1 MKDNVAKI
9 EEKTLL
15 DFKEKDFFNPLKELR
30 KYVRNEVLIKNILL
44 LIDKTFYENSYG
56 EGYRN
61 SILNITNFFKKIF
74 IQFGVKNTELKYLGK
89 KELYT
94 EIFEL
99 NIKINNQTLSFKIL
113 YDEDCDIFEYEYE
126 NINEELDE
134 MFEEIV
140 WLYNGFRD
148 SYEKESER

>member
-30 KYVRNEVLIKNILL
+30 KYARNEVLIKNILL

-99 NIKINNQTLSFKIL
+99 NIKLNNQTLSFKIL
-113 YDEDCDIFEYEYE
+113 YNEDCYIFEYEYE
-126 NINEELDE
+126 NNNEELDKI
-134 MFEEIV
+134 FEEIV
-140 WLYNGFRD
+140 WLYNGFRNG
-148 SYEKESER
+148 YER

>member
-30 KYVRNEVLIKNILL
+30 KYARNEVLIKNILL

-74 IQFGVKNTELKYLGK
+74 IQFGVKN
-89 KELYT
+89 
-94 EIFEL
+94 I
-99 NIKINNQTLSFKIL
+99 
-113 YDEDCDIFEYEYE
+113 
-126 NINEELDE
+126 
-134 MFEEIV
+134 
-140 WLYNGFRD
+140 
-148 SYEKESER
+148 

>member
-56 EGYRN
+56 EDYRN

-99 NIKINNQTLSFKIL
+99 NIKLNNQTLSFKIL
-113 YDEDCDIFEYEYE
+113 YNEDCDVFEYEYQ
-126 NINEELDE
+126 NNNEELDE
-134 MFEEIV
+134 IFEEIV
-140 WLYNGFRD
+140 WLYDGFRSGYD
-148 SYEKESER
+148 RRK

>member
-1 MKDNVAKI
+1 MKDSVAKI

-56 EGYRN
+56 EDYRN

-99 NIKINNQTLSFKIL
+99 NIKLNNQTLSFKIL
-113 YDEDCDIFEYEYE
+113 YNEDCDIFEYEYE
-126 NINEELDE
+126 NNNEELDKI
-134 MFEEIV
+134 FEEIV
-140 WLYNGFRD
+140 WLYNGFRNG
-148 SYEKESER
+148 YER

>member
-56 EGYRN
+56 EDYRN

-99 NIKINNQTLSFKIL
+99 NIKLNNQTLSFKIL
-113 YDEDCDIFEYEYE
+113 YNEDCDIFEYEYE
-126 NINEELDE
+126 NNNEELDKI
-134 MFEEIV
+134 FEEIV
-140 WLYNGFRD
+140 WLYNGFRNG
-148 SYEKESER
+148 YER

>member
-1 MKDNVAKI
+1 MKNNVVKI
-9 EEKTLL
+9 DEKTLL
-15 DFKEKDFFNPLKELR
+15 DFKEKDFFNPLKELK
-30 KYVRNEVLIKNILL
+30 KYVRNEILIRNILL
-44 LIDKTFYENSYG
+44 LMDKTFYESSYG
-56 EGYRN
+56 NAYRN

-113 YDEDCDIFEYEYE
+113 YDEDCDIFDYEYE
-126 NINEELDE
+126 NNNETLDE
-134 MFEEIV
+134 IFEEIV
-140 WLYNGFRD
+140 WFYDGFRSGYD
-148 SYEKESER
+148 RRK

>member
-1 MKDNVAKI
+1 MKDNVVKI
-9 EEKTLL
+9 EKNTLL
-15 DFKEKDFFNPLKELR
+15 DFKEKDFFNPLKELE
-30 KYVRNEVLIKNILL
+30 KYVRNEILIGNILL
-44 LIDKTFYENSYG
+44 LMDKTFYDSSYG
-56 EGYRN
+56 NAYKN
-61 SILNITNFFKKIF
+61 SILNMTNFFKKIF

-113 YDEDCDIFEYEYE
+113 YDEDCDIFDYEYE
-126 NINEELDE
+126 NNNEELDE

-140 WLYNGFRD
+140 WLYNGFRNN
-148 SYEKESER
+148 YEK